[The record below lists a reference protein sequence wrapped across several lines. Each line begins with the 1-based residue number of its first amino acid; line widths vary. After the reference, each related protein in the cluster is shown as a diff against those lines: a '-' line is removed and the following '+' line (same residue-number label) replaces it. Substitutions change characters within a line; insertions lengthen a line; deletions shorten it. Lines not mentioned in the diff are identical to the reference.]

1 MRKSFFSQTIQ
12 TARRIVIAVL
22 GATVIIIGIALLFLP
37 GPALI
42 VIPAGIAILS
52 IEFAWAKCWLR
63 EIKHGSKSSY
73 DFLKKF
79 YETKIFNKFIK
90 KK

>member
-1 MRKSFFSQTIQ
+1 MKKSIFSYTIK
-12 TARRIVIAVL
+12 TARRIVIAVV
-22 GATVIIIGIALLFLP
+22 GVTVILIGIALIFLP
-37 GPALI
+37 GPAFV

-52 IEFAWAKCWLR
+52 IEFAWAKHWLK

-73 DFLKKF
+73 DILKKF
-79 YETKIFNKFIK
+79 YEKNIFSKFSK